1 MICEAKNDLVF
12 SETNPKTFAQNIVA
26 NCAEG
31 QGRGASIVFKRERE
45 GLCQVK
51 QAKYKCDKYTPN
63 TDANIC
69 PKSNTAH
76 TPIEIQFTTSSRRL
90 DGGAYCGAPVGGKCM
105 VSKAKLVLYA
115 FAV

>member
-1 MICEAKNDLVF
+1 MGQKNHLIF
-12 SETNPKTFAQNIVA
+12 SEKNPKTFAQNLVA

-51 QAKYKCDKYTPN
+51 QARYKCDKYTPN

-76 TPIEIQFTTSSRRL
+76 TPIEI
-90 DGGAYCGAPVGGKCM
+90 
-105 VSKAKLVLYA
+105 LVA
-115 FAV
+115 T